1 MGKTVDTQGR
11 TGYVLTL
18 STREQHIR
26 RERAT
31 SNICTNQA
39 LMSLAATV
47 YMAALGKQGLRQVA
61 ELCYYKSH
69 YAASLISRLPGYSLT
84 QEGIFFHEFVV
95 RCPATPAEINRRLL
109 EKNIIGGLDVSA
121 LVPNGML
128 LCVTEMN
135 TRQEIE
141 DLASALSEFSTA

>member
-1 MGKTVDTQGR
+1 M
-11 TGYVLTL
+11 LTL

-39 LMSLAATV
+39 LMTLAATV
-47 YMAALGKQGLRQVA
+47 YMAALGKRGLRQVA
-61 ELCYYKSH
+61 ELCYHKAH
-69 YAASLISRLPGYSLT
+69 YAASLIGQIPGFRLPFQGT
-84 QEGIFFHEFVV
+84 FFHEFSVQ
-95 RCPATPAEINRRLL
+95 CPIPPAEINRHLL
-109 EKNIIGGLDVSA
+109 ERNIIGGLDISDR
-121 LVPNGML
+121 VPNGML

-141 DLASALSEFSTA
+141 TLASALSEIVSR